1 MRYPSHHFG
10 EPFDVRCDSGGMRP
24 GDRRVFPD
32 VPSSPPDPATGS
44 EARFARWV
52 VPEIEVLLRVA
63 RSLTRAA
70 DAEDLVQDTLLRAYK
85 AIDRFDGRHPRAW
98 LLTIM
103 RNAQVNRVRRRRP
116 ELLDDPDRT
125 FAEMAD
131 TAPDAASPESL
142 VVGDMFDTVV
152 DDALG
157 RLPEPFRQAL
167 ELVDIAGLSYQETA
181 DALGIPVGT
190 VMSRIHRAR
199 HRIRERLA
207 AAGLAPRSHR

>member
-1 MRYPSHHFG
+1 MPR
-10 EPFDVRCDSGGMRP
+10 D
-24 GDRRVFPD
+24 DRRV
-32 VPSSPPDPATGS
+32 VLHVSSLPPDPATGS
-44 EARFARWV
+44 EERFARWV

-63 RSLTRAA
+63 RTLTRPA

-103 RNAQVNRVRRRRP
+103 RNAQLNRTRRRRP

-125 FAEMAD
+125 LAEVAG
-131 TAPDAASPESL
+131 TGSDAATPESL

-152 DDALG
+152 DDAFN
-157 RLPEPFRQAL
+157 RLPEAFRQAL

-207 AAGLAPRSHR
+207 AAGLAPRSPR